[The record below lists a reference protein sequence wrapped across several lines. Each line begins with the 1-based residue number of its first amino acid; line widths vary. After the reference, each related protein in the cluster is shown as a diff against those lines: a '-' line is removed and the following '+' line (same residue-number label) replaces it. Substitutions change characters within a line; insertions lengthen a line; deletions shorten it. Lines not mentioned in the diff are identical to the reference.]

1 MHSVMAAFQI
11 LSDAKNQM
19 FRSTFARTVLEMA
32 MVQLSLL
39 ENLTA
44 ISELLSGR
52 LPTLPDMP
60 STSQSGAASTA
71 SLPLNTGVEKKN
83 IEQLIPPAT
92 APPIPSDML
101 PELEE
106 DDLSDD
112 DLDEDVAH
120 ETSIV
125 GSNAVS
131 LDSSPPAPSAE
142 QKASPSAGLEVSVES
157 QDHQHEA
164 EQTIAPNENPAS
176 SKAGPG
182 VGQAPAPAA
191 PLINQ
196 SDCPRLFQELL
207 RTVGLTISA
216 GLKMASDL
224 VVVGPNRLEIQ
235 LDGSYDFAKKVLDQ
249 PESRARIESELFKLT
264 GENLSVNLRLLA
276 PSRPQQE
283 VRPQLAP
290 AAAEQTKKSA
300 ENGRGRETTQKS
312 APPVREALPDMPP
325 QRNLLGEVDPGQDP
339 FVREVISVFG
349 ATVVKV
355 TVAPA
360 VQIEQAEM
368 SE

>member
-1 MHSVMAAFQI
+1 
-11 LSDAKNQM
+11 
-19 FRSTFARTVLEMA
+19 
-32 MVQLSLL
+32 
-39 ENLTA
+39 
-44 ISELLSGR
+44 
-52 LPTLPDMP
+52 
-60 STSQSGAASTA
+60 
-71 SLPLNTGVEKKN
+71 LNSGVEKKN
-83 IEQLIPPAT
+83 IEQLIPSVT
-92 APPIPSDML
+92 SPPIPSDML

-106 DDLSDD
+106 DDLTED
-112 DLDEDVAH
+112 DLDEDTAY
-120 ETSIV
+120 ETAIV
-125 GSNAVS
+125 RGTDSGSV
-131 LDSSPPAPSAE
+131 SSPTAPSAE
-142 QKASPSAGLEVSVES
+142 QEASHSVSPEVHEES
-157 QDHQHEA
+157 QDLHHEVA
-164 EQTIAPNENPAS
+164 QKNAAKENV
-176 SKAGPG
+176 AGSNTG
-182 VGQAPAPAA
+182 QGSGQALSTAA

-224 VVVGPNRLEIQ
+224 VVVGPNRLEIH

-283 VRPQLAP
+283 VRPQPAP
-290 AAAEQTKKSA
+290 AAPASTEQTRKSA

-339 FVREVISVFG
+339 FVREVINVFG